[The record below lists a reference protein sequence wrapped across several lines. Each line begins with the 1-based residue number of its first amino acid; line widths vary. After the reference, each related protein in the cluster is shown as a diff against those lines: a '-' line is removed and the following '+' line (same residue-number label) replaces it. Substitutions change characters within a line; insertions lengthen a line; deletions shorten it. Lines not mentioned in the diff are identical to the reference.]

1 MITQTH
7 TFKYNP
13 IPNIAPYVR
22 DAIDRIMGNISKE
35 EYVQLAD
42 FLNGVQNDIVG
53 YNHEHDDV
61 ERRIDNHPDI
71 SDFEKI
77 FIIIG
82 HGCMMSY
89 DYYLAVQEKKVV

>member
-1 MITQTH
+1 MITQTP

-42 FLNGVQNDIVG
+42 FLN
-53 YNHEHDDV
+53 
-61 ERRIDNHPDI
+61 
-71 SDFEKI
+71 
-77 FIIIG
+77 
-82 HGCMMSY
+82 
-89 DYYLAVQEKKVV
+89 